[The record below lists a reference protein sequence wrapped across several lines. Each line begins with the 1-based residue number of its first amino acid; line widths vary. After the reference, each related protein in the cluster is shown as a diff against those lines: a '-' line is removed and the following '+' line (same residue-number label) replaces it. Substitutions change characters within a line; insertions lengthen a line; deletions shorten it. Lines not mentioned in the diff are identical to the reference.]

1 MTNSN
6 SALHRPL
13 ALDPMYYVSL
23 LLKHWL
29 SISLFTLLC
38 TSIAV
43 LGALSITPTYRAV
56 STLFIDSSQNNTV
69 SIEAVVGLDSTS
81 DSYYQTQYEIMRSNV
96 VARKVIESLNLTSY
110 AEFNPALV
118 VAEPSLIDNIKDRIK
133 SLPWLEAMFISVPV
147 TRTDEQIQEAA
158 FRSALAA
165 FKSKLTI
172 IPVAKTQ
179 LVKIAFESESPQLA
193 ATIANQ
199 VGTSYIE
206 SNLDSKLLATEQATS
221 WINEQLTELRQKLET
236 SEQALIDFLQQQKL
250 IDNSGIE
257 ALTNNELS
265 NLTNQMTSAT
275 QNRVQAQ
282 SLYDALKRNQGSD
295 LVQLTT
301 IPEINNHPQIREVRS
316 AESEAER
323 NLAQLS
329 KRYGPKHDK
338 MIQAEAQLA
347 SAKRSSQSVI
357 NKVLQG
363 LESDLRTTQAR
374 EQLLKQ
380 EVESKKAELQSVS
393 LVRGQYDALKREVDT
408 NANIY
413 DLFLTRQK
421 ETSATSDFTTANARI
436 SDLALVPSSPYKP
449 SRSKIVAVAFI
460 ASLFGA
466 SLIVIVLDTFR
477 KTITN
482 MQDFQEK
489 LGILPLVALPKI
501 KAHKKNHPIIK
512 QGRNKAA
519 LYQIYTEKVD
529 SLRTAMIINQNQDT
543 YSKVS
548 VISSSLPNEGK
559 TSSAIQLARSFA
571 KFEKVLLID
580 IDLRKP
586 SIYKSFDISRS
597 QLGITNYIHADAAF
611 EECVVDDVE
620 QNLSLAVSGIAT
632 ASPQQTLNDA
642 KFKQFIDTALTQF
655 DRIIID
661 TPPMSS
667 ISDTLIVG
675 SLIGHVT
682 LVVKANS
689 TKTET
694 VQFVIDQLHRHKI
707 KLSGTV
713 LNATLAN
720 DARTEDYYYSYS
732 R

>member
-1 MTNSN
+1 MTISN
-6 SALHRPL
+6 PAMQRPL
-13 ALDPMYYVSL
+13 ALDPLYYVSL
-23 LLKHWL
+23 LAKHWFK
-29 SISLFTLLC
+29 ISLFTAVC
-38 TSIAV
+38 TGIAV
-43 LGALSITPTYRAV
+43 MGALSITPTYRAV
-56 STLFIDSSQNNTV
+56 STLFIESSQNNTV
-69 SIEAVVGLDSTS
+69 SIEAVVGLDTS
-81 DSYYQTQYEIMRSNV
+81 ADGYYQTQYEIMRSNV
-96 VARKVIESLNLTSY
+96 VARKVIDALNLTEHP
-110 AEFNPALV
+110 EFNPALILK
-118 VAEPSLIDNIKDRIK
+118 EPNLLDRLK
-133 SLPWLEAMFISVPV
+133 EQVKQLPLARNYFAKETPQPTAAQLEES
-147 TRTDEQIQEAA
+147 A
-158 FRSALAA
+158 FRSALST

-172 IPVAKTQ
+172 IPIPKTQ
-179 LVKIAFESESPQLA
+179 LVKIAFESESPHMA
-193 ATIANQ
+193 ANIANQ
-199 VGTSYIE
+199 VGQAYIE

-221 WINEQLTELRQKLET
+221 WINEQLAELRQKLEA
-236 SEQALIDFLQQQKL
+236 SEQALNDFLQQREL

-257 ALTNNELS
+257 ALASNELA
-265 NLTNQMTSAT
+265 NLTNQLANAT
-275 QNRVQAQ
+275 EARIQAQ
-282 SLYDALKRNQGSD
+282 SLYNALKDNQGGD
-295 LVQLTT
+295 LTT
-301 IPEINNHPQIREVRS
+301 ISAINNHPQIREVRS

-338 MIQAEAQLA
+338 MIQAQAQLA
-347 SAKRSSQSVI
+347 SAKQRSNNVV

-363 LESDLRTTQAR
+363 LESDLRTTQSR

-380 EVESKKAELQSVS
+380 ELNNKKSELQSVS
-393 LVRGQYDALKREVDT
+393 LVKGQYDSLKREVDT

-421 ETSATSDFTTANARI
+421 ETNATADFSTADARI

-466 SLIVIVLDTFR
+466 CLLVIVLDTFR

-489 LGILPLVALPKI
+489 LGILPLVALPKV
-501 KAHKKNHPIIK
+501 KGHKKNHPITK
-512 QGRNKAA
+512 QGKTKAV
-519 LYQIYTEKVD
+519 LYEIYTEKVD
-529 SLRTAMIINQNQDT
+529 SLRTAMIINQNQDH
-543 YSKVS
+543 YSNVT

-580 IDLRKP
+580 TDLRKP
-586 SIYKSFDISRS
+586 SIYKCFDVSRS

-611 EECVVDDVE
+611 EECIVEEVDH
-620 QNLSLAVSGIAT
+620 NLSIAVSGIAT

-720 DARTEDYYYSYS
+720 DARTEDYYYNYS

>member
-1 MTNSN
+1 MTQSN
-6 SALHRPL
+6 PALHRPL

-29 SISLFTLLC
+29 SISLFTILC
-38 TSIAV
+38 TSLAV

-56 STLFIDSSQNNTV
+56 STVFIESSQSNTV

-81 DSYYQTQYEIMRSNV
+81 DGYYQTQYEIMRSNV

-110 AEFNPALV
+110 PEFNPALV
-118 VAEPSLIDNIKDRIK
+118 VKEPTLVDDLKAQIKT
-133 SLPWLEAMFISVPV
+133 LPWLEALFIKPEV
-147 TRTDEQIQEAA
+147 TRSEAQIEEAA
-158 FRSALAA
+158 FRSALAT

-172 IPVAKTQ
+172 LPVAKTQ

-193 ATIANQ
+193 ATISNQ
-199 VGTSYIE
+199 VGKSYIE

-221 WINEQLTELRQKLET
+221 WINEQLSELRFKLES

-257 ALTNNELS
+257 ALTNNELT

-282 SLYDALKRNQGSD
+282 SLYNALKDNQGGD
-295 LVQLTT
+295 LSRLTT

-338 MIQAEAQLA
+338 MIQAQAQLA
-347 SAKRSSQSVI
+347 SAKQRSHSVI
-357 NKVLQG
+357 SKVLQG

-374 EQLLKQ
+374 ERLLKQ
-380 EVESKKAELQSVS
+380 EVEAKKAELQSVS
-393 LVRGQYDALKREVDT
+393 LVRGQYDALKRDVDT

-413 DLFLTRQK
+413 DMFLTRQK

-436 SDLALVPSSPYKP
+436 SDLALIPSTPYKP
-449 SRSKIVAVAFI
+449 SRSKIVMIAFI

-489 LGILPLVALPKI
+489 LGILPLVALPKV
-501 KAHKKNHPIIK
+501 KAHKKNHPITK

-529 SLRTAMIINQNQDT
+529 SLRTAMIINQNQEK
-543 YSKVS
+543 YSNVTI
-548 VISSSLPNEGK
+548 ISSSLPNEGK

-571 KFEKVLLID
+571 KFEKVLLLD

-611 EECVVDDVE
+611 EECVVEEVE
-620 QNLSLAVSGIAT
+620 HNLSLAVSGIAT
-632 ASPQQTLNDA
+632 ASPQQTLNDN
-642 KFKQFIDTALTQF
+642 KFKQFIDVALSHY